1 MDEHILGF
9 VRALRAAGVRVSP
22 PEAGDAL
29 RAAAAVEVDDR
40 DSFRAALRGTL
51 VKRDLDIELFEELF
65 ARHFS
70 PYGSHHGD
78 VPAVSAAESALPPLP
93 AEALDTLG
101 AELQELLDRLLAAG
115 DLELVMLVREA
126 AAEAG
131 IDSM

>member
-1 MDEHILGF
+1 MDDHILGF

-51 VKRDLDIELFEELF
+51 VKRDLDIDVFEELF

-70 PYGSHHGD
+70 PYGSHDGD
-78 VPAVSAAESALPPLP
+78 VPAVPAAPGTLRPLPP
-93 AEALDTLG
+93 EAVDVL
-101 AELQELLDRLLAAG
+101 
-115 DLELVMLVREA
+115 
-126 AAEAG
+126 
-131 IDSM
+131 